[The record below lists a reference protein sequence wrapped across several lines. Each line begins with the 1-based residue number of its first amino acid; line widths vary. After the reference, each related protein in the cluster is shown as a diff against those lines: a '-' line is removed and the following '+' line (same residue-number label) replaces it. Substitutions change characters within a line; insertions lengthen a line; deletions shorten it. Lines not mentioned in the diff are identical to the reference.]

1 MGYFESL
8 AEQGF
13 QNNLP
18 SRALLYRPMAMP
30 DQKREVISIQSL
42 TCQVVLPLSQRCG
55 GYHKI

>member
-18 SRALLYRPMAMP
+18 SRVLNVVESTFLRNEPMEVLLCRSFAL
-30 DQKREVISIQSL
+30 
-42 TCQVVLPLSQRCG
+42 QVEQF
-55 GYHKI
+55 